1 MPGTRANKMG
11 FFVLGVKIVYTQE
24 VLDLIKNDDQPT
36 KKSYIS
42 QGISPVSQNNINK
55 LSN

>member
-1 MPGTRANKMG
+1 MG

-36 KKSYIS
+36 KKSHIS
-42 QGISPVSQNNINK
+42 QGFSPVTQNNINK